1 MDYPSSSGLVFDV
14 PDYEQ
19 AADMPLAFKN
29 FADSISVAG
38 IESKLN
44 VVVRETNNGGTL
56 EINLEDI
63 GEWANKLH
71 VLFPNVSNNP
81 EKLITLNFKFT
92 VSELPVGWHCSFISV
107 EPDWPVTV
115 AFVDGG
121 TVMTTSDSY
130 NPAIGGLVA
139 PYKMCNLLIVP
150 CHGIWC
156 GDPEGPPEDYQ
167 SELALL
173 NVAGA
178 YEGGI
183 PTMTYEATNNILSN
197 FNALSSRDGW
207 ETKNITRPE
216 DLV

>member
-1 MDYPSSSGLVFDV
+1 MDYFSPTNELTWTV
-14 PDYEQ
+14 PDYDE
-19 AADMPLAFKN
+19 AANMPLAFQK

-38 IESKLN
+38 IESKLD

-56 EINLEDI
+56 EISLEDAE
-63 GEWANKLH
+63 GWVNKLH
-71 VLFPNVSNNP
+71 VLHANVPNNP
-81 EKLITLNFKFT
+81 DKLITLNFNFP
-92 VSELPVGWHCSFISV
+92 VSQLPVGWHCSFISV

-115 AFVDGG
+115 AFTGGG

-130 NPAIGGLVA
+130 NPEIGALVA

-150 CHGIWC
+150 CFGLWC
-156 GDPEGPPEDYQ
+156 EDGAQ
-167 SELALL
+167 DKLALL

-183 PTMTYEATNNILSN
+183 PAMTYEATQNILSD

>member
-1 MDYPSSSGLVFDV
+1 MDYTSSNGLVFDV
-14 PDYEQ
+14 PEYEQ
-19 AADMPLAFKN
+19 AADMPLAFQN

-38 IESKLN
+38 IESNLD
-44 VVVRETNNGGTL
+44 VVVREIDSTI
-56 EINLEDI
+56 EINLEDVD
-63 GEWANKLH
+63 EWGNKLH
-71 VLFPNVSNNP
+71 VIHANTPTDPN
-81 EKLITLNFKFT
+81 KLITLNLTFS

-115 AFVDGG
+115 FFTGGG
-121 TVMTTSDSY
+121 TVMATSDSY
-130 NPAIGGLVA
+130 NPEIGALIA

-150 CHGIWC
+150 CFGLWC
-156 GDPEGPPEDYQ
+156 ENGAQDK
-167 SELALL
+167 LALL

-183 PTMTYEATNNILSN
+183 PAMTYEATENILSN
-197 FNALSSRDGW
+197 NFNTSSRDGW

>member
-1 MDYPSSSGLVFDV
+1 MDYTSGTNGLTWDV
-14 PDYEQ
+14 PAYGE
-19 AADMPLAFKN
+19 AADMPLAFQN

-38 IESKLN
+38 IESTLD
-44 VVVRETNNGGTL
+44 VVVREIDSTE
-56 EINLEDI
+56 EISLEDAE
-63 GEWANKLH
+63 GWVNKLH
-71 VLFPNVSNNP
+71 VIHANTPTDP
-81 EKLITLNFKFT
+81 DKLITLNFTFS

-115 AFVDGG
+115 AFTNGG
-121 TVMTTSDSY
+121 IVMTTSDSY
-130 NPAIGGLVA
+130 NPEIGGLIA
-139 PYKMCNLLIVP
+139 PYKMCNLLVVP
-150 CHGIWC
+150 CFGLWC
-156 GDPEGPPEDYQ
+156 EDGAQ
-167 SELALL
+167 DKLALL

-183 PTMTYEATNNILSN
+183 PAMTYEATQNILSD